1 VNVASQL
8 TDAGQNV
15 VQRHGAKRTEG
26 RPPIPDEAWAEQWDL
41 LINNDVEHPRLPRN
55 GVSCRKPH
63 RESTYGHYTPSLN
76 DDGEPIMRSGFMV
89 GCDTDSDCYSR
100 CGEHPV
106 SGNPYVCTKNPR
118 FYSFFVVNRG
128 RVFDGYEKV
137 EGGKEEQNRF
147 QRRFQNMGKNVAG
160 GLNITISKTF
170 SFMDEPGDDRF
181 DVGNEYAGVCT
192 DTRYDYAHTGCESSA
207 GAAAT
212 LGLVGCTAKLGWA
225 RAYCGA
231 LTERSGPD
239 FLDVAISDESLS
251 YPRVLVPGSEV
262 NGVVI
267 PDVTCEDATSCV
279 NKCELYNRKAR
290 AGGMLTLS
298 LSNAPVFFPCPH
310 ACSLMCAIRDDS
322 ARSVRSVRADLS
334 EQFRH
339 FCSGHG
345 RGALGGRE
353 HRVQTRAHLPRRAW
367 HGSLRLQPVHA
378 P

>member
-1 VNVASQL
+1 MRGLTAAAQCSVLLPTLGTNVASQL

-15 VQRHGAKRTEG
+15 VQHHGAKRTKG
-26 RPPIPDEAWAEQWDL
+26 RPPIPDEAWAEQWQIL
-41 LINNDVEHPRLPRN
+41 VNNDVEHPRVPRN

-76 DDGEPIMRSGFMV
+76 DKGEPIMRSGFMV
-89 GCDTDSDCYSR
+89 GCSTDSDCYSR

-128 RVFDGYEKV
+128 NVFDGENSSK
-137 EGGKEEQNRF
+137 F
-147 QRRFQNMGKNVAG
+147 ARRFQNTNKGIMNAV
-160 GLNITISKTF
+160 NITVSKEF
-170 SFMDEPGDDRF
+170 SFLDLPGDDKF
-181 DVGNEYAGVCT
+181 DVGSEHRGVCT
-192 DTRYDYAHTGCESSA
+192 DTRYDFAHTGCSSSA

-225 RAYCGA
+225 RSYCGA

-239 FLDVAISDESLS
+239 FLDVSISEESLT

-267 PDVTCEDATSCV
+267 PDVECEDATSCV
-279 NKCELYNRKAR
+279 NKCELYNRRAR
-290 AGGMLTLS
+290 SGGMLTLS
-298 LSNAPVFFPCPH
+298 LIVTYCLATDIC
-310 ACSLMCAIRDDS
+310 CSLMCAIRPS
-322 ARSVRSVRADLS
+322 VARSLCPVRADLP

-339 FCSGHG
+339 V
-345 RGALGGRE
+345 RRR
-353 HRVQTRAHLPRRAW
+353 HR
-367 HGSLRLQPVHA
+367 
-378 P
+378 